1 MKSFSFC
8 LTSTKLEPLVPM
20 VLDHWFFSDPV
31 DGINFVYPL
40 STGRGTMTTASACP
54 VVGDDCFSASVCGG
68 YFFPWGYQVQDETSQ
83 ISLGYQG
90 KFKGDVTI
98 TFVPSCLNIEYHD
111 VFKISYDFS
120 DGTVYSV
127 QKKVL
132 ARQLFDSVD
141 QYTSDINFDS
151 PKFVNV
157 SHVFYASSVPVTYTP
172 AITVFYGD
180 CTFVYFYFSFTVI
193 PNSIYEIDNVHLVN
207 AVQLPRLAGNNLN
220 ILEIESENQI
230 SNIIITPN

>member
-8 LTSTKLEPLVPM
+8 LTSSKLQPTEPM

-31 DGINFVYPL
+31 FGMSFTYPA
-40 STGRGTMTTASACP
+40 TAGRGTMATASACP
-54 VVGDDCFSASVCGG
+54 VVGDDCFTNSVCGG
-68 YFFPWGYQVQDETSQ
+68 YFFPWGYQVQDETSYTT
-83 ISLGYQG
+83 LGYQG

-98 TFVPSCLNIEYHD
+98 TFVPSCLDITFHD

-120 DGTVYSV
+120 DGTVFSV

-132 ARQLFDSVD
+132 AQQLFDSVD
-141 QYTSDINFDS
+141 QFTQDINLDS

-157 SHVFYASSVPVTYTP
+157 SHVFYASSAPVTYTP
-172 AITVFYGD
+172 SVTVFYGD
-180 CTFVYFYFSFTVI
+180 CTFVYFHFTFTVLS
-193 PNSIYEIDNVHLVN
+193 NSIYDIDNVHLVN

-230 SNIIITPN
+230 SNVMITPN